1 MHRVK
6 RFIALALAVG
16 VLALI
21 PVGPLFIPAYS
32 LTPTP
37 TPAPGTPDLT
47 GDWEFRYSIAGI
59 TFGECTVELAQ
70 DGLGNLTSPTNMVC
84 DENGVVVATGGVV
97 TGTVSGLSVTAT
109 IAFSGPGTP
118 FSTNSSGTVDAGG
131 NRQSGTWGFKPG
143 GPIPANT
150 YEGARPFLVNSTLDA
165 VDGNPGDGICDTTV
179 PIPTPT
185 APPTPFFTPGP
196 SPTPTL
202 TPFFTPGPSPTP
214 TPAVTATST
223 PTPAPTVC
231 PLRAAIQESNALA
244 GTDFINLLP
253 GKHVLTIPGTGED
266 AAATGD
272 LDITDDLVIRGSGAP
287 VTTVDGGAVDT
298 VFDILGTANVTISR
312 ITVTNG
318 FGNLIYPGGIR
329 NLGTLVLTQSAVS
342 GNVAVSAAGGVHNLG
357 TMTISDSTISDN
369 KSSGNG
375 GGIRNVGSGPVL
387 TISNSTISGNT
398 TDGFGGG
405 IAQDSLTATLNLNN
419 VTITNNTADAD
430 LIGGD
435 FGGGIVISGTASV
448 SNTIIAGNAD
458 LSAAGPDCFGT
469 FTSNGY
475 NLIGD
480 DTGCP
485 FTATTGDQVGTGVSP
500 INPQLGPLQDNGGP
514 TFTQTL
520 LAGSPAI
527 DAGNPAP
534 PAGAPTCETADQRAV
549 ARPKDG
555 DANGS
560 AVCDMGAFELA
571 GCPVPDLPLPNTGC
585 NKYGFT
591 SILVISAAS
600 IGLNSV
606 PCPASG
612 VLSTQHSA
620 VQDLAGIPG
629 LDEIETEIFSLAGF
643 VTCPGSMGIG
653 SSITSGGRI
662 EELTNLL
669 PGTLEFPAHG
679 DFLLCVVIHTP
690 PFILG
695 TIRNCPDGFAEPAK
709 SPLQLD
715 CDFPISLSSFTCTIA
730 KQATFFN
737 VSDNP
742 IASAE
747 SGEFT
752 VGQGGIP
759 VGGVGGLA
767 VDLDGELGQLPLESA
782 QSSRGSSNTGAL
794 AGIVA
799 AAIALGG
806 AAWYARRR
814 MR

>member
-1 MHRVK
+1 MHHVK

-16 VLALI
+16 VLTLV
-21 PVGPLFIPAYS
+21 PVGPLFVPAYS
-32 LTPTP
+32 LTPTITP
-37 TPAPGTPDLT
+37 TPTPTPTPFTPDLT
-47 GDWEFRYSIAGI
+47 GDWEIRYSIAGI

-70 DGLGNLTSPTNMVC
+70 DGFGNLTSPTNMVC

-97 TGTVSGLSVTAT
+97 TGTVFGLSVTAT

-118 FSTNSSGTVDAGG
+118 FSTNGSGTVDFGG

-150 YEGARPFLVNSTLDA
+150 YDGARPILVNSTLDA
-165 VDGNPGDGICDTTV
+165 ADAIPGDGICDDG
-179 PIPTPT
+179 
-185 APPTPFFTPGP
+185 AGN
-196 SPTPTL
+196 
-202 TPFFTPGPSPTP
+202 
-214 TPAVTATST
+214 
-223 PTPAPTVC
+223 C

-253 GKHVLTIPGTGED
+253 GKHVLTIPGPGED

-287 VTTVDGGAVDT
+287 VTTVDGGALDR
-298 VFDILGTANVTISR
+298 VFHIGPATT
-312 ITVTNG
+312 
-318 FGNLIYPGGIR
+318 P
-329 NLGTLVLTQSAVS
+329 
-342 GNVAVSAAGGVHNLG
+342 NVAISGLTIINGSLFGQGAGIGNESGGSLTLTRSVVADNVVTGSGGGVHNRG
-357 TMTISDSTISDN
+357 TMTISNSTISGN
-369 KSSGNG
+369 ISSGG
-375 GGIRNVGSGPVL
+375 GAGIRNVGSGPVL

-398 TDGFGGG
+398 TAGSGGG
-405 IAQDSLTATLNLNN
+405 IFQDSITATLNLNN
-419 VTITNNTADAD
+419 VTITSNVADAD
-430 LIGGD
+430 LDGFGS
-435 FGGGIVISGTASV
+435 GGGVAISGSAFI
-448 SNTIIAGNAD
+448 SNTIIAENINVIPA
-458 LSAAGPDCFGT
+458 LSDCLAS

-475 NLIGD
+475 NLVGD
-480 DTGCP
+480 NTGCV
-485 FTATTGDQVGTGVSP
+485 FTAATGDQVGTGISP
-500 INPQLGPLQDNGGP
+500 IDPLLGLLQDNGGA

-527 DAGNPAP
+527 DAGSPALGVAP
-534 PAGAPTCETADQRAV
+534 PACETTDQRGV

-560 AVCDMGAFELA
+560 TLCDIGAFELA

-591 SILVISAAS
+591 STLVITAAS
-600 IGLNSV
+600 ISLFSV

-620 VQDLAGIPG
+620 VQDIAGIAG

-643 VTCPGSMGIG
+643 VNCPGSMGIG

-679 DFLLCVVIHTP
+679 DFLLCVVIDTP

-695 TIRNCPDGFAEPAK
+695 TIRNCPNGFAVGAK
-709 SPLQLD
+709 SPIQLD
-715 CDFPISLSSFTCTIA
+715 CEFPIGLSSFTCTIA
-730 KQATFFN
+730 KPATFFN

-742 IASAE
+742 IASVE
-747 SGEFT
+747 SGGLD
-752 VGQGGIP
+752 VRQGGIP
-759 VGGVGGLA
+759 VGGLA
-767 VDLDGELGQLPLESA
+767 VDLDGELGLLPLESA
-782 QSSRGSSNTGAL
+782 QSARGSSNTGAL

-799 AAIALGG
+799 GAIALGG

-814 MR
+814 RWLG